1 MITSRPA
8 TSVEP
13 ATGGRRDAGA
23 AGPGPEPY
31 PQGRRGRGRVGQRRR
46 LTLLTAAAVVSPV
59 ALAAQYAIDTAGL
72 PRQEAATYL
81 AAVAAAPGRGLAS
94 VVVYGVGIVG
104 LVAVAALVAIACR
117 ASAPVLSAV
126 AAGLMAAGAVGGG
139 GFVAIRLTA
148 LSLTSDGGLVPG
160 AVAAFTHIQTGVL
173 KPLAALVLAA
183 AIGQLVIVA
192 AMVRSRRM
200 IGTWVAPAW
209 LVGFVLASGELP
221 SGIGVVGGLLQAAA
235 LVVLARWL
243 LSRDVLLR

>member
-1 MITSRPA
+1 MIRSFPA
-8 TSVEP
+8 TSVDPPTGREAADAARASEP
-13 ATGGRRDAGA
+13 APEGRR
-23 AGPGPEPY
+23 ES
-31 PQGRRGRGRVGQRRR
+31 GRVWQRRR
-46 LTLLTAAAVVSPV
+46 LTLLTAAAVVSPI

-72 PRQEAATYL
+72 PRQEPAAYL

-104 LVAVAALVAIACR
+104 LVAVAALVALACR

-160 AVAAFTHIQTGVL
+160 AVAAFTHVQAGVL
-173 KPLAALVLAA
+173 TPLAALVLAA

-192 AMVRSRRM
+192 AMVRSQRA

-209 LVGFVLASGELP
+209 LVGFALASGELP
-221 SGIGVVGGLLQAAA
+221 PAIGIVGGLLQAAA
-235 LVVLARWL
+235 LIVLGRWL
-243 LSRDVLLR
+243 LSRDVAAQ